1 MNRDSRFVA
10 VAGAVAALA
19 GGTWLFSHRVP
30 APPVAL
36 PPAAARAPVLP
47 LATPEPVAEPAPR
60 PAVPIQYP
68 IGAPRGGTTLPPL
81 AASDD
86 FAKSALTRLLGR
98 KSVRALLGLD
108 GFVRNFVAT
117 VDNLAARRAP
127 TLAWPVKTTPG
138 RFVTEAGKPG
148 TVIGGEN
155 ADRYAPFVQLARSV
169 DSKRAVALYV
179 RLYPLFQQAWQ
190 ELGPSGTY
198 FNDRVVAVIDDLLA
212 TPDVPWPIRVRR
224 AEVQGGARDGG
235 LYVFNDPALE
245 ARSAGQKIL
254 LRMGKANADVLKA
267 KLVEVRARITRGA
280 RRP

>member
-1 MNRDSRFVA
+1 MKRDSRVVA

-19 GGTWLFSHRVP
+19 GGTWLFSHRAP
-30 APPVAL
+30 APPLAL
-36 PPAAARAPVLP
+36 SPAPAAARAPV
-47 LATPEPVAEPAPR
+47 APEPVVEPAPR

-68 IGAPRGGTTLPPL
+68 IAASRGGTTLPPL

-98 KSVRALLGLD
+98 KSVLTLLGLD

-138 RFVTEAGKPG
+138 RFVTEAGRPG
-148 TVIGGEN
+148 TVISEAN
-155 ADRYAPFVQLARSV
+155 ADRYVPVVQLARSV
-169 DSKRAVALYV
+169 DSRRAVALYV

-212 TPDVPWPIRVRR
+212 TPDVPGPIRVRR

-254 LRMGKANADVLKA
+254 LRMGKANAAVLKA
-267 KLVEVRARITRGA
+267 KLIEVRALLTRGA